1 MKAIVLHNPNAFRFA
16 ADYADEAGPLPPGH
30 ARVRTRRVGICG
42 TDWHAIAG
50 RQPFFTYPRVLG
62 HELGVEVVEVNDA
75 DGSSGLQPG
84 DRCSVEPYLNCGQCI
99 ACRRGRGNCCTKLQ
113 VLGVH
118 ADGGMRETFTLP
130 ARKLH
135 QSDTLSFDQLAL
147 VETLAIGCH
156 AVGRAQVEAGERVLI
171 LGAGPIGLSVVP
183 FVQANGG
190 VPVVADVSDTRLDFV
205 RRQMKVAETIDARG
219 DVVATLLAGGND
231 ELPTC
236 VIDATGN
243 PPSMMSC
250 FERVAPGGRIVFVGL
265 FPGDVTFND
274 PNFHRREATLLASRN
289 ALPGDFTRIIK
300 LIEDGVVDTGPWI
313 THRTTADAFCDVVTA
328 WQKPEANVLKAM
340 VEFD

>member
-1 MKAIVLHNPNAFRFA
+1 MKAIILDNPNAFRLT
-16 ADYADEAGPLPPGH
+16 ADQPDDIGPLAPGY
-30 ARVRTRRVGICG
+30 ARVRTRRVGVCG

-50 RQPFFTYPRVLG
+50 RQPFFSYPRILG

-84 DRCSVEPYLNCGQCI
+84 DKCSVEPYLNCGTCI
-99 ACRRGRGNCCTKLQ
+99 ACRRARGNCCTKLQ

-135 QSDTLSFDQLAL
+135 KSEKLSLDQLAL

-156 AVGRAQVEAGERVLI
+156 AVARARVEPGERVLI
-171 LGAGPIGLSVVP
+171 LGAGPIGLSVIP
-183 FVQANGG
+183 FVHANGG
-190 VPVVADVSDTRLDFV
+190 VPIVADVSETRLDFV
-205 RRQMKVAETIDARG
+205 RRQMKVEQTIDARG
-219 DVVATLLAGGND
+219 DVIATLGD

-236 VIDATGN
+236 VIDATGA

-250 FERVAPGGRIVFVGL
+250 FDRVAPGGRIVFVGL

-274 PNFHRREATLLASRN
+274 PNFHRRETTLLASRN

-300 LIEDGVVDTGPWI
+300 LIEDGVVDTTPWI
-313 THRTTADAFCDVVTA
+313 THRTTADAFCDVVTE

-340 VEFD
+340 VEF